1 MTGMGQRTLTIF
13 SAMLAFMLLATA
25 AFANNPHF
33 VQGPNYNATVEQLTA
48 TGKAAGLG
56 NAPTAA
62 FLTADRID
70 VYYQCQ
76 NRGQNFAPGHPA
88 TFEGVTGSTQ
98 NFTPRNGQITFN
110 VSLQAPIPSAGDVCP
125 NRNWSVV
132 VFRVDYIGV
141 RLHIQQNSVDIL
153 TDGPHNFT
161 AP

>member
-1 MTGMGQRTLTIF
+1 MRQRTLMMF
-13 SAMLAFMLLATA
+13 SATLAFLLLATA

-33 VQGPNYNATVEQLTA
+33 VQGPDYDATVEQLTA

-88 TFEGVTGSTQ
+88 TFEGVEGETQ
-98 NFTPRNGQITFN
+98 NFTPRNGQITFD
-110 VSLQAPIPSAGDVCP
+110 VSLAAPIPDARDECP
-125 NRNWSVV
+125 NRNWTVV
-132 VFRVDYIGV
+132 VSRVDYLGV
-141 RLHIQQNSVDIL
+141 TLHIQQNGIDIL
-153 TDGPHNFT
+153 TDGPANFT

>member
-1 MTGMGQRTLTIF
+1 MKQRTLTVF
-13 SAMLAFMLLATA
+13 SVMLAFMLLATA

-33 VQGPNYNATVEQLTA
+33 VQGPNYDATVERLTA

-62 FLTADRID
+62 FLTAERID

-76 NRGQNFAPGHPA
+76 NKGQNFAPGHPA
-88 TFEGVTGSTQ
+88 TFEGVEGETQ

-110 VSLQAPIPSAGDVCP
+110 VSLNAPIPAATDVCP
-125 NRNWSVV
+125 NRNWTVV
-132 VFRVDYIGV
+132 VSRVDYIGV
-141 RLHIQQNSVDIL
+141 TLHIQQFGVDIL
-153 TDGPHNFT
+153 TDGPHNFS